1 MKILIGKSFYHKNE
15 NLIFEKGQTYT
26 VKNDLA
32 WWGVR
37 KRLGEIIPNVN
48 VRIPK
53 EEANP
58 LKEVKKP
65 PKDKM
70 VRKVKTK

>member
-1 MKILIGKSFYHKNE
+1 M
-15 NLIFEKGQTYT
+15 KGQTYT

-32 WWGVR
+32 WWIVR
-37 KRLGEIIPNVN
+37 KRLGSIIPNVN

-58 LKEVKKP
+58 LKRMKKP
-65 PKDKM
+65 SKDKM
-70 VRKVKTK
+70 MKEGKTK